1 MAWRCSCIGRMC
13 DVINIKP
20 LQFIDISL
28 VICYL
33 SFSHAVNENEKQWRI
48 KGLTMAQWMNFNRN
62 NRFVVVCR
70 CETENWPYILP
81 LHASGSYGRQAVQ
94 CHYRQ
99 AGNVTTGRQAMS
111 GRQCNV
117 TTVLPMHFAHF
128 TQVKLILSLRCI
140 LSCKKLKQ
148 QIFWVATWQKETCN
162 NIEHYS
168 YMPGSCDS

>member
-1 MAWRCSCIGRMC
+1 
-13 DVINIKP
+13 
-20 LQFIDISL
+20 
-28 VICYL
+28 
-33 SFSHAVNENEKQWRI
+33 
-48 KGLTMAQWMNFNRN
+48 MAQWMNFNRN
-62 NRFVVVCR
+62 NRFVVVRR
-70 CETENWPYILP
+70 CETENWPYFLP

-148 QIFWVATWQKETCN
+148 QIFLKILTSWLLCWTVTTLVLGRGEAN
-162 NIEHYS
+162 
-168 YMPGSCDS
+168 MPA